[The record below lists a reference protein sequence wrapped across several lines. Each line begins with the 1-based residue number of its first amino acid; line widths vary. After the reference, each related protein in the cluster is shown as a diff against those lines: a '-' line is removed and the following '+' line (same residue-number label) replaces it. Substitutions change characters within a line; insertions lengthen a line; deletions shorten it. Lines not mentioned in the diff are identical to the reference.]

1 VAESYIS
8 CFLVILRSWAT
19 PFIGTR
25 TLKALE
31 QHVEEAISNELL
43 HAPYCSI
50 VQSSG
55 TGKSRLVDE
64 FSKSNFLIPINLRME
79 DDSMGTHH
87 FPLMVY
93 DTHFS

>member
-8 CFLVILRSWAT
+8 CFLVLLRSWAT

-31 QHVEEAISNELL
+31 QHVEEVVSNELSY
-43 HAPYCSI
+43 APFCSI
-50 VQSSG
+50 IQSSG

-64 FSKSNFLIPINLRME
+64 FSKYNFLIPINLRME
-79 DDSMGTHH
+79 DDGMGGSSN
-87 FPLMVY
+87 FPYGL
-93 DTHFS
+93 